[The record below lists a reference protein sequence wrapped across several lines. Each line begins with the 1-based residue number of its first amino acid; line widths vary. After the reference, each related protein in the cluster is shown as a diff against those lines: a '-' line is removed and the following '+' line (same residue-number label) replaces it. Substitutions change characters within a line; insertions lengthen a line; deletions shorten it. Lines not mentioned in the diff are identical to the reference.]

1 MFRRPSSWTL
11 ALAGF
16 TLLFAANDQAQ
27 TAAPRALI
35 TQAIDEARVVTL
47 KGNTRP
53 EATRQNDAG
62 LARNDLHLDMY
73 LQLKRSPEVDAA
85 AARFVDSLTDP
96 ASANFHKWITAAEYG
111 RRFGAAPA
119 DVATVSR
126 WLKSRGFVVNG
137 VSANQLVID
146 FSGTAA
152 QVREALHTEIH
163 NLNIAGK
170 SYFAN
175 MTDPQIP
182 DALTPA
188 VAGVVSLSNVM
199 PHPMN
204 VPETQYTISTRTQA
218 VVPVD
223 LATIYNLTPVF
234 AGGYTGLGQTIAVVE
249 DTDLFNGTGDWQ
261 AFRQTFGLNQYA
273 HGNLMQVQP
282 AGLVG
287 SSCVDPGINGD
298 RSEAA
303 IDVEWA
309 SAAAPDATIIMA
321 SCQSTTNFGGFIA
334 LLNMLTNG
342 GPLPGIVSISY
353 GESETQTGATQNN
366 FINLLYQTA
375 AAAGVSIFVSS
386 GDSAAAGSD
395 RDGVAAIYGIGVSS
409 FASTPYDVAVGG
421 TDFADYAAGTTT
433 TFWNPVNG
441 IYFDSAKSYIP
452 EIPWNDSCGGVIAAN
467 FKGFTSGFGPQG
479 YCNAFPSYSNT
490 IGGSG
495 GPSGCATGARSIDFA
510 VSGTC
515 AGYPKPAWQSIAGNP
530 ADGVRDLP
538 DVALFAS
545 NGFWG
550 HYYVVCL
557 SSSVSCSNAPSEWP
571 GYGGTSVSAPI
582 MAGIQALMNQA
593 AGLTSVGN
601 PDPVYYTL
609 GQSEFSTPQGEAACS
624 STAGPAA
631 TCTFNDIVQGD
642 NALPC
647 AGAFNCYLDGEVLG
661 VLSTSNLAYEPAY
674 AAGPGWDFATGI
686 GSVNASNLLKSF
698 VKAVTPYTVLPVA
711 PVLVSPANGATGVAL
726 GAPLSWNAVSG
737 AASYDVYL
745 GTSPTPPLITNTAST
760 SYVPPAGMLTT
771 GTTWYWAIGARNVAG
786 ATVSPVWSFTTTS
799 STPVPGAPTISPG
812 GVAPLYSKVTT
823 IQPGEWVSIYGSNLA
838 TSTTVWNG
846 DFPVSLGGTSVTID
860 SKPAYIWYVS
870 ANQINVQVPDD
881 SKTGPVSVVVTNA
894 AGSST
899 STVTLAPVAPSF
911 SLLDGSHVTG
921 IILRFDGS
929 GTQGGGVYDVI
940 GPTGNS
946 LGYPTVA
953 AKAGDQVELFAV
965 GLGPTSP
972 TVPSGRPYS
981 GAAPTTTPVSLVI
994 NNVSVTP
1001 SFAGLSGAGLYQINF
1016 TVPPGLGAG
1025 DLALSATVA
1034 GSQTPSGVVI
1044 SLQ

>member
-1 MFRRPSSWTL
+1 MLRRPSSREL
-11 ALAGF
+11 ALAG
-16 TLLFAANDQAQ
+16 LLLMFATKDQAQ
-27 TAAPRALI
+27 TAGPRALI

-47 KGNTRP
+47 SGNTRP
-53 EATRQNDAG
+53 EATRQNDSG

-85 AARFVDSLTDP
+85 AARFVESLTDP
-96 ASANFHKWITAAEYG
+96 ASPDFHKWITAAEYG

-126 WLKSRGFVVNG
+126 WLKSRGFIVNG

-175 MTDPQIP
+175 MSDPQIP
-182 DALTPA
+182 AALMPA

-199 PHPMN
+199 PHPML
-204 VPETQYTISTRTQA
+204 VPKTQYTISPGTQA
-218 VVPVD
+218 LVPAD
-223 LATIYNLTPVF
+223 LATIYNLNPVF
-234 AGGYTGLGQTIAVVE
+234 ATGYTGQGQTIVVVE
-249 DTDLFNGTGDWQ
+249 DTDLFNGAGDWQ
-261 AFRQTFGLNQYA
+261 TFRQTFGLNQYP
-273 HGNLMQVQP
+273 HGKLVQVQP
-282 AGLVG
+282 TGLVG
-287 SSCVDPGINGD
+287 SSCADPGINGD
-298 RSEAA
+298 QSEAA

-321 SCQSTTNFGGFIA
+321 SCRNTTNFGGFIA

-353 GESETQTGATQNN
+353 GESETQTGATQNH
-366 FINLLYQTA
+366 FISLLYQTA

-409 FASTPYDVAVGG
+409 FASTVYDVAVGG

-433 TFWNPVNG
+433 TFWNAANG
-441 IYFDSAKSYIP
+441 PYFDSARSYIP

-467 FKGFTSGFGPQG
+467 FGGFTSGFGPQG
-479 YCNAFPSYSNT
+479 YCNAFPEYSNT

-510 VSGTC
+510 VSGSC
-515 AGYPKPAWQSIAGNP
+515 AGYPKPAWQSISGNP
-530 ADGVRDLP
+530 VDGVRDLP
-538 DVALFAS
+538 DLALFAS

-557 SSSVSCSNAPSEWP
+557 SSSVSCANAPSKWP

-582 MAGIQALMNQA
+582 MAGIQALINQA
-593 AGLTSVGN
+593 AGVANVGN
-601 PDPVYYTL
+601 PDPVYYAL
-609 GQSEFSTPQGEAACS
+609 GHSEFSTPEGQAACS
-624 STAGPAA
+624 STAGPAT

-647 AGAFNCYLDGEVLG
+647 AGGFNCYLDGEALG
-661 VLSTSNLAYEPAY
+661 ILSTSNTSYQPAY

-686 GSVNASNLLKSF
+686 GSINASNLLKSF
-698 VKAVTPYTVLPVA
+698 VKAVAPTALPAA
-711 PVLVSPANGATGVAL
+711 PVLVSPANGATSVSPGTQ
-726 GAPLSWNAVSG
+726 LSWNTVTG

-745 GTSPTPPLITNTAST
+745 GTSPTPPLVINTTNS
-760 SYVPPAGMLTT
+760 SYVPPAGMLTA

-786 ATVSPVWSFTTTS
+786 ATVSPVWSFTTSS
-799 STPVPGAPTISPG
+799 STPVPGAPSISPG

-823 IQPGEWVSIYGSNLA
+823 IQPGEWISIYGNNLA
-838 TSTTVWNG
+838 TSPSIWNG
-846 DFPVSLGGTSVTID
+846 DFPLSLGGTSVTID
-860 SKPAYIWYVS
+860 GKPAYIWYAS
-870 ANQINVQVPDD
+870 PNQINVQVPDD
-881 SKTGPVSVVVTNA
+881 TMTGSVSVVVTNA
-894 AGSST
+894 AGSAT

-929 GTQGGGVYDVI
+929 GTQGGGTYDVI

-953 AKAGDQVELFAV
+953 AKGGDQIELFAV

-972 TVPSGRPYS
+972 TVISGQPFS
-981 GAAPTTTPVSLVI
+981 GAAITTTPLNLLI
-994 NNVSVTP
+994 NNVKVTP
-1001 SFAGLSGAGLYQINF
+1001 SFAGLSGAGLYQINL
-1016 TVPPGLGAG
+1016 TVPASLGTG
-1025 DLALSATVA
+1025 DLGLSVSVA
-1034 GSQTPSGVVI
+1034 GAQTPSGVVI

>member
-1 MFRRPSSWTL
+1 MLIRPYSQVL
-11 ALAGF
+11 ALAGL
-16 TLLFAANDQAQ
+16 TLIVAPNDQAQ
-27 TAAPRALI
+27 TAGPHALI
-35 TQAIDEARVVTL
+35 TQAIDETKAVTL

-53 EATRQNDAG
+53 EATRQNDSG
-62 LARNDLHLDMY
+62 LVRNDLHLDMY
-73 LQLKRSPEVDAA
+73 LQLKRSPELDAA

-96 ASANFHKWITAAEYG
+96 TAPNFHKWITAAEYG
-111 RRFGAAPA
+111 RRFGAASA

-126 WLKSRGFVVNG
+126 WLKSHGFIVNG

-175 MTDPQIP
+175 ISDPQIP
-182 DALTPA
+182 AALIPA

-199 PHPMN
+199 PHPMF
-204 VPETQYTISTRTQA
+204 VPQTQYTISTRTQA
-218 VVPVD
+218 VVPGD
-223 LATIYNLTPVF
+223 LATIYNLIPVF
-234 AGGYTGLGQTIAVVE
+234 AGGYTGQGQTIVVVE

-261 AFRQTFGLNQYA
+261 AFRQTFGLNQYP
-273 HGNLMQVQP
+273 HGSLTQVQP
-282 AGLVG
+282 AGP
-287 SSCVDPGINGD
+287 STNSCVDPGINGD
-298 RSEAA
+298 NVEAA

-309 SAAAPDATIIMA
+309 SAAAPDAAVIMA
-321 SCQSTTNFGGFIA
+321 SCRSTTNFGGFIA
-334 LLNMLTNG
+334 LQNMLTNG

-353 GESETQTGATQNN
+353 GESETQAGATQNN
-366 FINLLYQTA
+366 FINILYQTA

-386 GDSAAAGSD
+386 GDSAAAASD
-395 RDGVAAIYGIGVSS
+395 RGGVAALYGIGVSS
-409 FASTPYDVAVGG
+409 FASTAYDVAVGG

-433 TFWNPVNG
+433 TFWNPSNG
-441 IYFDSAKSYIP
+441 VYFDSAKSYIP

-467 FKGFTSGFGPQG
+467 FRGFTSGFGPEG
-479 YCNAFPSYSNT
+479 YCNAFPTFSNT

-495 GPSGCATGARSIDFA
+495 GPSGCATGTRSIDFA

-515 AGYPKPAWQSIAGNP
+515 AGYPKPAWQSISGNP

-557 SSSVSCSNAPSEWP
+557 SSSVSCTDAPSQWP
-571 GYGGTSVSAPI
+571 GFGGTSISAPI

-593 AGLTSVGN
+593 AGLASVGN
-601 PDPVYYTL
+601 PDPVYYAL
-609 GQSEFSTPQGEAACS
+609 GQNEFSTPQGQAACS
-624 STAGPAA
+624 STAGPAS
-631 TCTFNDIVQGD
+631 TCSFNDIVEGD

-647 AGAFNCYLDGEVLG
+647 AGAFNCYLDGEALG
-661 VLSTSNLAYEPAY
+661 ILSTSNTSYAPAY

-686 GSVNASNLLKSF
+686 GSVNASTLLTAF
-698 VKAVTPYTVLPVA
+698 VKTVTVLPSA
-711 PVLVSPANGATGVAL
+711 PALVSPANGATGVP
-726 GAPLSWNAVSG
+726 GAAQLSWNAVSG

-745 GTSPTPPLITNTAST
+745 GTSPTPPLLASSTAT
-760 SYVPPAGMLTT
+760 SFSVGPKLRLAA
-771 GTTWYWAIGARNVAG
+771 GTTFYWAIGARNVAG
-786 ATVSPVWSFTTTS
+786 ATVSPVWSFTTS
-799 STPVPGAPTISPG
+799 SSAPLPPSISTG

-838 TSTTVWNG
+838 TSPSVWNG
-846 DFPVSLGGTSVTID
+846 DFPLSLGGTSVTID
-860 SKPAYIWYVS
+860 GKPAYIWYAS
-870 ANQINVQVPDD
+870 PNQINVQAPDD
-881 SKTGPVSVVVTNA
+881 DKTGPVSVVVTNA
-894 AGSST
+894 AGFST

-921 IILRFDGS
+921 IILRSDGS
-929 GTQGGGVYDVI
+929 GTQGGGIYDVI

-953 AKAGDQVELFAV
+953 AKPGDQIELFAV

-972 TVPSGRPYS
+972 TVMSGQPYS
-981 GAAPTTTPVSLVI
+981 GAAMTTTTVNLVI

-1001 SFAGLSGAGLYQINF
+1001 SFAGLSGAGLYQINL
-1016 TVPPGLGAG
+1016 TVPAGLGTG
-1025 DLALSATVA
+1025 DVALSASVA
-1034 GSQTPSGVVI
+1034 GAQTPSGVVI